1 MADNTDNTEST
12 GQLGSAAT
20 GGASELEQL
29 QAELEKWKAM
39 SRKNEARA
47 KENAE
52 KAGLYDE
59 ASEKNKSELQ
69 KAIERA
75 EKAEARAAQA
85 EKANAKSRVAA
96 QKGIDPDLLP
106 DGDEDAIAQIADKLI
121 AWRDA
126 AKPKGT
132 PAAAAGE
139 RGEKVGDVKQLTRDD
154 LKSMS
159 PREIMEAQ
167 KKGQLAGLM
176 KGGR

>member
-1 MADNTDNTEST
+1 MADDTEST
-12 GQLGSAAT
+12 DQPGSAAT
-20 GGASELEQL
+20 SGASELAQL
-29 QAELEKWKAM
+29 QAELEKWKSM

-52 KAGLYDE
+52 KASLYDE

-75 EKAEARAAQA
+75 EKAEVRAAQA
-85 EKANAKSRVAA
+85 EKANAKARVAA

-106 DGDEDAIAQIADKLI
+106 DGDEDALTQIADRLI

-139 RGEKVGDVKQLTRDD
+139 RGEKVGDPKQLTRDD
-154 LKSMS
+154 LKSMT
-159 PREIMEAQ
+159 PREIMVAQ
-167 KKGQLAGLM
+167 KKGQLADLM
-176 KGGR
+176 RRGR

>member
-1 MADNTDNTEST
+1 MADDN
-12 GQLGSAAT
+12 AAT
-20 GGASELEQL
+20 NQPEAAAEGGASELEQL
-29 QAELEKWKAM
+29 RSELEKWKAM

-85 EKANAKSRVAA
+85 EKASAKAHVAA

-106 DGDEDAIAQIADKLI
+106 DGDEDALTQIADRLI

-176 KGGR
+176 KSGR

>member
-1 MADNTDNTEST
+1 MADDTTTTDRPE
-12 GQLGSAAT
+12 GAAGSDA
-20 GGASELEQL
+20 GELERL
-29 QAELEKWKAM
+29 RAELEKWKAM

-59 ASEKNKSELQ
+59 ASEKNKSDLQ

-85 EKANAKSRVAA
+85 EKANVKSRVAA
-96 QKGIDPDLLP
+96 QKGIAPDLLP
-106 DGDEDAIAQIADKLI
+106 DGDEDTITQIADRLI

-167 KKGQLAGLM
+167 KKGQLTALM
-176 KGGR
+176 KSGR

>member
-1 MADNTDNTEST
+1 MADDTTTTDQPE
-12 GQLGSAAT
+12 GAAGS
-20 GGASELEQL
+20 GAGELEQL
-29 QAELEKWKAM
+29 RSELEKWKSM

-85 EKANAKSRVAA
+85 EKANVKSRVAA

-106 DGDEDAIAQIADKLI
+106 DGDEDTITQIADRLI

-139 RGEKVGDVKQLTRDD
+139 RGEKVGDPKQLTRDD

-159 PREIMEAQ
+159 PREIMVAQ
-167 KKGQLAGLM
+167 KKGQLADLM
-176 KGGR
+176 RRGR

>member
-1 MADNTDNTEST
+1 MADDTTTAD
-12 GQLGSAAT
+12 QPADAAGS
-20 GGASELEQL
+20 GASELEQL
-29 QAELEKWKAM
+29 RAELEKWKAM

-59 ASEKNKSELQ
+59 ASEKNKSDLQ

-106 DGDEDAIAQIADKLI
+106 DGDEDTIAQAADRLI

-139 RGEKVGDVKQLTRDD
+139 RGEKVGDPKQLSRDD

-167 KKGQLAGLM
+167 KKGQLADLM
-176 KGGR
+176 RRGR

>member
-1 MADNTDNTEST
+1 MADDSATTDQPE
-12 GQLGSAAT
+12 AAAG

-29 QAELEKWKAM
+29 RAELEKWKAM

-59 ASEKNKSELQ
+59 ASEKSKSDLQ

-85 EKANAKSRVAA
+85 ERANAKSRVAA

-106 DGDEDAIAQIADKLI
+106 DGDEDTVTQAADRLI

-159 PREIMEAQ
+159 PREIMAAQ
-167 KKGQLAGLM
+167 KKGQLADLL

>member
-1 MADNTDNTEST
+1 MADDN
-12 GQLGSAAT
+12 AAT
-20 GGASELEQL
+20 NPPEATAKGGGSELEQL
-29 QAELEKWKAM
+29 RAELEKWKSM

-52 KAGLYDE
+52 KASLYDE
-59 ASEKNKSELQ
+59 ASEKSKSELQ

-85 EKANAKSRVAA
+85 EKANAKARVAA
-96 QKGIDPDLLP
+96 QKGIDPGLLP
-106 DGDEDAIAQIADKLI
+106 DGDEDELTQVAERLI

-154 LKSMS
+154 LKNMS

-167 KKGQLAGLM
+167 KKGQLADLL

>member
-1 MADNTDNTEST
+1 MADDTATTNQPTST
-12 GQLGSAAT
+12 AD
-20 GGASELEQL
+20 SELEQL
-29 QAELEKWKAM
+29 RAELEKWKAM

-52 KAGLYDE
+52 KASLYDE
-59 ASEKNKSELQ
+59 ASEKSKSELQ

-85 EKANAKSRVAA
+85 AKANAKARVAA
-96 QKGIDPDLLP
+96 QKGISPDLLP
-106 DGDEDAIAQIADKLI
+106 DGDEDALTQIADRLI

-126 AKPKGT
+126 AKPQGT

-159 PREIMEAQ
+159 PRDIIEAQ
-167 KKGQLAGLM
+167 KKGQLASLL
-176 KGGR
+176 KGGQ

>member
-1 MADNTDNTEST
+1 MADDTASTD
-12 GQLGSAAT
+12 QLGDAAT
-20 GGASELEQL
+20 SGASELEQL
-29 QAELEKWKAM
+29 QTELEKWKAL

-85 EKANAKSRVAA
+85 EKVNVKSRVAA

-106 DGDEDAIAQIADKLI
+106 DGDEDTLTQIADRLI

-159 PREIMEAQ
+159 PREIIRAQ
-167 KKGQLAGLM
+167 EKGQLADLM

>member
-1 MADNTDNTEST
+1 MADDSATTDQPE
-12 GQLGSAAT
+12 AAAG

-59 ASEKNKSELQ
+59 ASEKSKSDLQ

-85 EKANAKSRVAA
+85 ERANAKSRVAA

-106 DGDEDAIAQIADKLI
+106 DGDEDTITQAADRLI

-159 PREIMEAQ
+159 PREIMAAQ
-167 KKGQLAGLM
+167 KKGQLADLM

>member
-1 MADNTDNTEST
+1 MADNT
-12 GQLGSAAT
+12 AT
-20 GGASELEQL
+20 TDKPETAPEGGASELERL
-29 QAELEKWKAM
+29 QAELEKWKSM

-59 ASEKNKSELQ
+59 ASEKNKSEIQ

-85 EKANAKSRVAA
+85 EKASVKARVAA
-96 QKGIDPDLLP
+96 QKGIDPSLLP
-106 DGDEDAIAQIADKLI
+106 DGDEDEITQIADRLI

-159 PREIMEAQ
+159 PREIVEAQ

-176 KGGR
+176 KAGR

>member
-1 MADNTDNTEST
+1 MADDTEAT
-12 GQLGSAAT
+12 NQPAAAAG

-29 QAELEKWKAM
+29 RAELEKWKAM

-85 EKANAKSRVAA
+85 EKTNAKTRVAA

-106 DGDEDAIAQIADKLI
+106 DGDEDALTQAAERLI

-139 RGEKVGDVKQLTRDD
+139 RGAKVGDVKQLTRDD
-154 LKSMS
+154 LKDMS
-159 PREIMEAQ
+159 PREIIEAQ
-167 KKGQLAGLM
+167 KKGQLAGLL

>member
-1 MADNTDNTEST
+1 MADDTTTTDQPE
-12 GQLGSAAT
+12 AAA

-29 QAELEKWKAM
+29 RAEMEKWKSM

-85 EKANAKSRVAA
+85 EKASVRSRVAA

-106 DGDEDAIAQIADKLI
+106 DGDEDTIAQIADRLI

-159 PREIMEAQ
+159 PREIVEAQ

>member
-1 MADNTDNTEST
+1 MADDTTTTDRPE
-12 GQLGSAAT
+12 GAAE
-20 GGASELEQL
+20 GGGSELEQL
-29 QAELEKWKAM
+29 RSELEKWKVM

-59 ASEKNKSELQ
+59 ASEKSKSELQ

-85 EKANAKSRVAA
+85 EKANVKSRVAA

-106 DGDEDAIAQIADKLI
+106 DGDEDTITQIADRLI

-154 LKSMS
+154 LKNMS

>member
-1 MADNTDNTEST
+1 MAEGTATTDKPK
-12 GQLGSAAT
+12 AAAE

-29 QAELEKWKAM
+29 RAELEKWKSM
-39 SRKNEARA
+39 SRKNEERA

-106 DGDEDAIAQIADKLI
+106 DGDEDAIAQAADRLI

>member
-1 MADNTDNTEST
+1 MADDTTTTDQPEA
-12 GQLGSAAT
+12 AAT

-29 QAELEKWKAM
+29 RADLEKWKAM

-59 ASEKNKSELQ
+59 ASERSKSELQ

-75 EKAEARAAQA
+75 EKAEARAAKA
-85 EKANAKSRVAA
+85 ERVNVKSRVAA

-106 DGDEDAIAQIADKLI
+106 DGDEDTITQIADRLI

-126 AKPKGT
+126 AKPKGS

-159 PREIMEAQ
+159 PRAIMEAQ
-167 KKGQLAGLM
+167 KKGQLADLM
-176 KGGR
+176 RRGR

>member
-1 MADNTDNTEST
+1 MADDGT
-12 GQLGSAAT
+12 AT
-20 GGASELEQL
+20 NQPVTTSEGGASELEQL
-29 QAELEKWKAM
+29 RSELEKWKAM

-75 EKAEARAAQA
+75 EKAEARAVQA
-85 EKANAKSRVAA
+85 EKASAKSRVAA

-106 DGDEDAIAQIADKLI
+106 DGDEDALTQIADRLI

-139 RGEKVGDVKQLTRDD
+139 RGGTVGDVKQLSRDD

-159 PREIMEAQ
+159 PREIVGAQ
-167 KKGQLAGLM
+167 KKGQLADLM
-176 KGGR
+176 GGGR

>member
-1 MADNTDNTEST
+1 MAEDTTTADQPE
-12 GQLGSAAT
+12 AT
-20 GGASELEQL
+20 AGGAGELEQL
-29 QAELEKWKAM
+29 RSEVEKWKAL

-75 EKAEARAAQA
+75 EKAETRAAQA

-106 DGDEDAIAQIADKLI
+106 DGDEDTITQIADKLI

-126 AKPKGT
+126 ARPKGT

-139 RGEKVGDVKQLTRDD
+139 RGEKVGDVKQLNRDD

-167 KKGQLAGLM
+167 KKGQLAGLL
-176 KGGR
+176 KGRR

>member
-1 MADNTDNTEST
+1 MADDSATTDQPKTAPE
-12 GQLGSAAT
+12 
-20 GGASELEQL
+20 GGAIELEQL
-29 QAELEKWKAM
+29 KAELEKWKSM

-85 EKANAKSRVAA
+85 EKANVKARVAA
-96 QKGIDPDLLP
+96 QKGIAPDLLP
-106 DGDEDAIAQIADKLI
+106 DGDEDALVQIADRLI

-154 LKSMS
+154 LKNMS

-176 KGGR
+176 KSGR

>member
-1 MADNTDNTEST
+1 MADDTTTADQPE
-12 GQLGSAAT
+12 GAAGS
-20 GGASELEQL
+20 GAGELEQL
-29 QAELEKWKAM
+29 RAELEKWKSM

-85 EKANAKSRVAA
+85 EKANVKSRVAA

-106 DGDEDAIAQIADKLI
+106 DGDEDTIIQIADRLI

-126 AKPKGT
+126 ARPKGT

-139 RGEKVGDVKQLTRDD
+139 RGEKVGDPKQLSRDD

-167 KKGQLAGLM
+167 KKGQLSDLM
-176 KGGR
+176 RRGR